1 MSRVARPAGAA
12 AAAAKPPIPQRAD
25 ARLEDGEADDGIP
38 GEFSH
43 SVRPAE
49 ARVKK
54 PAGVASS
61 VFDAGRIAAK
71 EARVPRGPKRPIRR
85 IDPDA
90 VVIHTD
96 RPIPPPIAP
105 GSQSGFDELLR
116 RMPVGGSVQMPVA
129 DILALDRVARRIG
142 YQTTRRVYPGD
153 QAELWITARPAGAI
167 RQGKGAK

>member
-12 AAAAKPPIPQRAD
+12 AAAAAAKRAD
-25 ARLEDGEADDGIP
+25 GRLEDAEADDGIP

-49 ARVKK
+49 ARLKK

-71 EARVPRGPKRPIRR
+71 EARVPRGPKGPIRR

-96 RPIPPPIAP
+96 RPIPPPVTP
-105 GSQSGFDELLR
+105 GSRSGFGELLR

-129 DILALDRVARRIG
+129 DILALDRVARKVG

-153 QAELWITARPAGAI
+153 QAELWITARPAGTI